1 MLTTYRIVYG
11 LVLSILLGNILRT
24 NYVATAPVRVS
35 ILLIAVAASLFCLF
49 ILLLGFHRIP
59 ATVFWV
65 LVAVCEALFIWY
77 AWFSPASPFIL
88 HEAHNLDAAA
98 AARENTMHYIIAGA
112 VFAFLFSWFLSLP
125 IIRSICE
132 RHTTVRV

>member
-11 LVLSILLGNILRT
+11 LVLSMLLGNILRT
-24 NYVATAPVRVS
+24 NYVTMATIRVS
-35 ILLIAVAASLFCLF
+35 IPLIAFAAVLCCLF

-59 ATVFWV
+59 ASVFWV

-98 AARENTMHYIIAGA
+98 AAREITTHYILAGA
-112 VFAFLFSWFLSLP
+112 VFAFLFFWSLSLP

-132 RHTTVRV
+132 RRTTVRV